1 MILLFFL
8 QSVWAH
14 SSQRLLIDRKH
25 NEFNFGVDEYRA
37 RFLSLMVGRQSDL
50 SVKRRFLVENFL
62 LMAKL
67 KITEKTCTTKPFQ
80 FLRFVWGKYDPT

>member
-8 QSVWAH
+8 QSIWAH

-37 RFLSLMVGRQSDL
+37 RFLSLMVGRKGDVSAKE
-50 SVKRRFLVENFL
+50 VPHENFS
-62 LMAKL
+62 LMAKS

-80 FLRFVWGKYDPT
+80 FMRFVWSKYDPT